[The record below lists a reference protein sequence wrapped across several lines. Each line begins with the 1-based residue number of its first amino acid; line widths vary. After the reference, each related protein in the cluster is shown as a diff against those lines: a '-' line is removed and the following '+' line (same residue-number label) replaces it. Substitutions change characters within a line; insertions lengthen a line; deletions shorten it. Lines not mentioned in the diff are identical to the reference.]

1 LIKVR
6 NLTKYYG
13 ERLAVDK
20 INFDIGKGEI
30 VGLLGPNAA
39 GKTTTMRMLTGF
51 MMPPAGMHLSP
62 IVTWP
67 PILSRA
73 ANTSVICPN
82 LFRSTRYDGA

>member
-1 LIKVR
+1 MIKVR

-51 MMPPAGMHLSP
+51 LVP
-62 IVTWP
+62 
-67 PILSRA
+67 
-73 ANTSVICPN
+73 
-82 LFRSTRYDGA
+82 TRRRCLDCRLQHGHQFT

>member
-1 LIKVR
+1 MIKVR

-51 MMPPAGMHLSP
+51 MMLTLLALVFFLRSKAHETAGQTGGQPGPSG
-62 IVTWP
+62 V
-67 PILSRA
+67 A
-73 ANTSVICPN
+73 E
-82 LFRSTRYDGA
+82 